1 MRVETLNPV
10 SISYLEEV
18 EKMINDKIKI
28 TPRYK

>member
-1 MRVETLNPV
+1 MRIETLNPV

-18 EKMINDKIKI
+18 EEMINDKIKI